1 MNLEDSIK
9 IYKGISDLTM
19 SPIALCGRAS
29 LIRYGYVKDGR
40 CKDIDLSIFG
50 GPRDASELIR
60 IFINIL
66 KAKSKNVISARRV
79 RSKYDDDGEPED
91 DEKYGIEIYVPT
103 SQSDHKLKPYTWDAS
118 GRTPYPHVDGIIGNV
133 DITWI
138 DPASYTTQSMYENI
152 LIGKSKLSDF
162 FDAPP
167 KTEESLDYRKEA
179 IKNQEIIHTVAVND
193 MAAMFRHDMF
203 KYKMDSFSID
213 IFRQNLADVSKGAIV
228 DKELGVL
235 WGNPIDAL
243 TAKVCYCL
251 NPSTGMESRKKHF
264 QDLVESSNKQVI
276 SSINDDKILEM
287 ISKLINE
294 NPN

>member
-1 MNLEDSIK
+1 
-9 IYKGISDLTM
+9 M

-50 GPRDASELIR
+50 GYREASELIR
-60 IFINIL
+60 TFVNIL
-66 KAKSKNVISARRV
+66 KTKSKNVISARRV
-79 RSKYDDDGEPED
+79 RSKYNDDGELED
-91 DEKYGIEIYVPT
+91 DDKYGIEISMQT
-103 SQSDHKLKPYTWDAS
+103 SQSGYELKPYMWDAF
-118 GRTPYPHVDGIIGNV
+118 GRTPYPHVGGIIGNV

-138 DPASYTTQSMYENI
+138 DPASYTVQSKWTAHGTHDKM
-152 LIGKSKLSDF
+152 
-162 FDAPP
+162 
-167 KTEESLDYRKEA
+167 EESLDYRKEA

-193 MAAMFRHDMF
+193 MATMFRHDMC
-203 KYKMDSFSID
+203 KYNMDSFSID
-213 IFRQNLADVSKGAIV
+213 IFRQNLSDVSKGAIV

-276 SSINDDKILEM
+276 PSINDDKILEM
-287 ISKLINE
+287 ISRIINE